1 VVQPQ
6 KADIATTE
14 ATRTGTGEETR
25 ASIETVLHGT
35 AFHHH
40 LAEAAMPTE
49 TETAKITAL
58 QATMVEAEVTA
69 PSKEII
75 MEGLAAHLT
84 EDDVRSLHP
93 TQAKACLFLTS
104 LVAFH
109 MTVC

>member
-1 VVQPQ
+1 M
-6 KADIATTE
+6 
-14 ATRTGTGEETR
+14 GG
-25 ASIETVLHGT
+25 
-35 AFHHH
+35 
-40 LAEAAMPTE
+40 
-49 TETAKITAL
+49 
-58 QATMVEAEVTA
+58 A